1 MSYVYDEFGDGYAS
15 ISETLP
21 EEYETFI
28 GEYSSKVEAD
38 IAASNYEDY
47 IQNEIDKTVEN
58 WYYDDDDFYDDDEE

>member
-1 MSYVYDEFGDGYAS
+1 MLYVYDEFGDGYTS

-47 IQNEIDKTVEN
+47 IQNEIDKSLEK
-58 WYYDDDDFYDDDEE
+58 WYYDDNFYDEDEE